1 MATLNRYKY
10 RARNK
15 EGDIITGL
23 VEAASMEA
31 AEKTLSEHG
40 MAVLSVETPKT
51 FAEIFNLRG
60 KVKMKDRAN
69 FTRQM
74 ATMVN
79 AGLPLPQVLN
89 LLSRSETSEVLK
101 NAIIDIQ
108 EDLETGYSFSTA
120 LSKHPKIF
128 SRVFI
133 NAVRA
138 GEATGKLEVVLLQL
152 ADTLERD
159 SQAGNKLKTM
169 MLYPAFIVMAMV
181 VVGGIMMVR
190 VVPVLVSVFDEAEE
204 SLPLATKILIAISSF
219 LINFWWLVLI
229 LFIAAI
235 FGLRVYIQTERGKAL
250 FDQAKLRIYILR
262 DLSKMF
268 YMARFSRTLG
278 MLVSAGVP
286 LLESVQITSDAM
298 DNVVY
303 KHTLERVSIQLERGV
318 AMSLAL
324 SKSDIFPPLISQMVL
339 VGEQTGELDKVLVKM
354 SKTYEEEYDTL
365 IKGAATLIEPVVII
379 LLGAGVAF
387 MVFAILIPIYQ
398 ISLIQ

>member
-1 MATLNRYKY
+1 MATLNSYKY

-15 EGDIITGL
+15 EGEIITGL
-23 VEAASMEA
+23 VEASTMEA

-40 MAVLSVETPKT
+40 MIVLSVEVPKSL
-51 FAEIFNLRG
+51 AEILNLKG
-60 KVKMKDRAN
+60 KVKIKDRAN
-69 FTRQM
+69 FARQM

-89 LLSRSETSEVLK
+89 LLARSEHNQILK
-101 NAIIDIQ
+101 NAILGIQ

-128 SRVFI
+128 SRVFV

-138 GEATGKLEVVLLQL
+138 GEATGKMEVVLLQL

-159 SQAGNKLKTM
+159 SKASNKLKTM
-169 MLYPAFIVMAMV
+169 MIYPAFIIFAMLI
-181 VVGGIMMVR
+181 VGAIMMVR
-190 VVPVLVSVFDEAEE
+190 VVPVLALVFSEADE
-204 SLPLATKILIAISSF
+204 SLPIATRILIIISNFIAS
-219 LINFWWLVLI
+219 FWWLLII
-229 LFIAAI
+229 LFIAFIIA
-235 FGLRVYIQTERGKAL
+235 LRIYIQTEQGKMF
-250 FDQAKLRIYILR
+250 FDQIKLRVYVLR

-286 LLESVQITSDAM
+286 LLESIQITSDAM
-298 DNVVY
+298 DNIVY
-303 KHTLERVSIQLERGV
+303 KRNLEKVSIQVERGV
-318 AMSLAL
+318 SMSLAI
-324 SKSDIFPPLISQMVL
+324 SKTDIYPPLVSQMIL

-365 IKGAATLIEPVVII
+365 VSGATTLIEPIVIV
-379 LLGAGVAF
+379 LLGLGVAF

>member
-15 EGDIITGL
+15 DGEIITGL
-23 VEAASMEA
+23 VEASTMES

-40 MAVLSVETPKT
+40 LAVLSVEVPKSLV
-51 FAEIFNLRG
+51 EILNLKN
-60 KVKMKDRAN
+60 KVKIKDRAN
-69 FTRQM
+69 FARQM

-89 LLSRSETSEVLK
+89 LLARSEKNQVLK
-101 NAIIDIQ
+101 NAILDIQ
-108 EDLETGYSFSTA
+108 EDLETGYSFSTS

-128 SRVFI
+128 SRVFV

-138 GEATGKLEVVLLQL
+138 GEATGKLEIVLLQL

-159 SQAGNKLKTM
+159 SQASNKLKTM
-169 MLYPAFIVMAMV
+169 MLYPAFIVLAMI
-181 VVGGIMMVR
+181 VVGAIMMVR
-190 VVPVLVSVFDEAEE
+190 VVPILSSVFAEANE
-204 SLPLATKILIAISSF
+204 SLPLATRILILISNF
-219 LINFWWLVLI
+219 VTNFWWLLI
-229 LFIAAI
+229 VAFIALLI
-235 FGLRVYIQTERGKAL
+235 MMRVYSQTEKGKAV
-250 FDQAKLRIYILR
+250 FDRLKLRIYILR

-278 MLVSAGVP
+278 MLASAGVP
-286 LLESVQITSDAM
+286 LLESIQITSDAM
-298 DNVVY
+298 DNAVY
-303 KHTLERVSIQLERGV
+303 KSNLERVSIQVERGV
-318 AMSLAL
+318 AMSLAI
-324 SKSDIFPPLISQMVL
+324 SKSDIYPPLVSQMIL

-365 IKGAATLIEPVVII
+365 VKGAATLIEPVVIV
-379 LLGAGVAF
+379 LLGGGVAF